1 MADRIT
7 VVCPCCDTS
16 LVVETRS
23 GEILSEERPKKD
35 LTQTFEDAMHHVQGG
50 SKRREEAF
58 EKAFDRTQHQADLLD
73 KKFEEAQ
80 KKAKQD
86 KSKPAS
92 PVDLD

>member
-7 VVCPCCDTS
+7 VVCPCCETS

-35 LTQTFEDAMHHVQGG
+35 LSQTFDDAMHQVQGEG
-50 SKRREEAF
+50 KRREEAF

-86 KSKPAS
+86 KSKPTS
-92 PVDLD
+92 PFDLD

>member
-7 VVCPCCDTS
+7 VVCPCCETT
-16 LVVETRS
+16 LVVETE
-23 GEILSEERPKKD
+23 GGVILSEERPKKNLD
-35 LTQTFEDAMHHVQGG
+35 QTFENAMGIVQGG

-58 EKAFDRTQHQADLLD
+58 DKAFDRTQRQDDLLD

-86 KSKPAS
+86 PSKPKS
-92 PVDLD
+92 PFDLD